1 MCGIGL
7 HLGRNAIAVL
17 KKERIAE
24 IRADHCHNKRML
36 CYRQWKEG
44 QISKKEYLWSRD
56 ALAKQEEEA
65 REQLASVDRRVHEME
80 SRSGEDLPRYETLQE
95 LTKETVAL
103 LIERVEAYAE
113 NKVEISLKF
122 KSEFCNC

>member
-1 MCGIGL
+1 MKNVNYGGIM
-7 HLGRNAIAVL
+7 V
-17 KKERIAE
+17 
-24 IRADHCHNKRML
+24 

-44 QISKKEYLWSRD
+44 QISKEEYLWSRD

-65 REQLASVDRRVHEME
+65 RKQLASIERRIDEIQEEME
-80 SRSGEDLPRYETLQE
+80 SSRGEDLPRYEILWE
-95 LTKETVAL
+95 LTKETVGL

-122 KSEFCNC
+122 KSEFYNC